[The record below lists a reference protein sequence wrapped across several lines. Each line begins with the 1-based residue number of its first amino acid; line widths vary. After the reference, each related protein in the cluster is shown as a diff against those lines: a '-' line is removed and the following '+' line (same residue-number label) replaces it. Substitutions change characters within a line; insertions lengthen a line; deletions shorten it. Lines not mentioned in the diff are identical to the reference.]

1 MALPVMFVT
10 QFHTWPVV
18 VAFLFWALF
27 VADGFIVMGLHI
39 GARIYGKDQAG
50 MAGGIATGS
59 WGAVLA
65 IVLPIYGRLIDS
77 KNFEAIFTSMSLIPL
92 AGTLVWLFLSKP
104 WAGNPRPVA
113 VVTEVL

>member
-1 MALPVMFVT
+1 
-10 QFHTWPVV
+10 
-18 VAFLFWALF
+18 
-27 VADGFIVMGLHI
+27 MGLHI
-39 GARIYGKDQAG
+39 GARVYGKDQAG

-92 AGTLVWLFLSKP
+92 AGTLVWLWLSRP
-104 WAGNPRPVA
+104 WAGKPRPVA